1 MGTDD
6 ELVDLETSG
15 WRVLSSSDEATR
27 IFYGHV
33 LDESPVMLL
42 PGGMTLT
49 DRDGI
54 LRSMSGQP
62 WSTFQL
68 RGPRVLRPTDEV
80 GVVAYDV
87 VAQRDEA
94 TYAALVSSHY
104 VRRDGSWK
112 LFFHQQ
118 TPR

>member
-1 MGTDD
+1 MSNED
-6 ELVDLETSG
+6 ELVDLEKSG
-15 WRVLSSSDEATR
+15 WRVLSSSAEATE

-33 LDESPVMLL
+33 LDRSPVMLL

-49 DRDGI
+49 DRDAI
-54 LRSMSGQP
+54 LESMLGQP
-62 WSTFQL
+62 WRSYEV
-68 RGPRVLRPTDEV
+68 RKPRVLRPTEDV

-87 VAQRDEA
+87 AARRDNA
-94 TYAALVSSHY
+94 TYAALASSHY
-104 VRRDGSWK
+104 VRRDGRWK